1 MGMVAFDTLKLYERL
16 RAAGVP
22 DEQAKA
28 QAEAFAEALG
38 EMMAE
43 RLATRQDLKDL
54 RAGIDERLQ
63 ALQAE
68 LRLIHERL
76 EQTPTRAEM
85 EKRFGQVE
93 QRFGSLH
100 AEMEKRFGSLQA
112 EMERRFAEQLKWLAG
127 MLIAQAG
134 VIVALIKLIG

>member
-54 RAGIDERLQ
+54 RARIDERLQ

-76 EQTPTRAEM
+76 EQTPTR
-85 EKRFGQVE
+85 
-93 QRFGSLH
+93 
-100 AEMEKRFGSLQA
+100 A